1 MTKRPEYFGRRTSHA
16 VARVLAVAGI
26 CLIFAPTIAASQS
39 STAKIVGIGATTC
52 TDFLDNIDKTPAT
65 QPDYLAWAQGFMS
78 AVLLSRP
85 AGVDEKLDLKPT
97 EFGLLKQL
105 EFLCHWCAINRSRD
119 FSDAVLALYKN
130 LRTYSVR

>member
-1 MTKRPEYFGRRTSHA
+1 MPPLRPTTG
-16 VARVLAVAGI
+16 
-26 CLIFAPTIAASQS
+26 AAQPS
-39 STAKIVGIGATTC
+39 STAKIVGIGAATC

-65 QPDYLAWAQGFMS
+65 QGDYLSWAQGFMS

-85 AGVDEKLDLKPT
+85 AGVDEKLDLKPA

-105 EFLCHWCAINRSRD
+105 ECLRHWCATNRSQD

-130 LRTYSVR
+130 LRT